1 MGTLAAACLPCQPP
15 NRTGCVG
22 IVRLGYSVQMRLNR
36 WVWPATMALAT
47 LASSCAPA
55 RDLGE
60 SAIAGFVEAVQT
72 EDIDTLYCTLTGA
85 SEADADTRRVDFE
98 AWARARYDV
107 YEQGRDEGWVD
118 FGEDGIPLIKALTL
132 GRGTFY
138 SIDSA
143 ISAGE
148 ATLVVETEV
157 RLAYAHVDL
166 SRLAPGTTFYVC
178 GVPIGRIHSVIVPT
192 ESREIALDLL
202 ETVRLE
208 WTLIR
213 RPANE
218 DCPQSWTVASVKS
231 VEGSVSM
238 SEITWLF

>member
-1 MGTLAAACLPCQPP
+1 
-15 NRTGCVG
+15 
-22 IVRLGYSVQMRLNR
+22 MRLNC
-36 WVWPATMALAT
+36 PARLATIALLVSALACVP
-47 LASSCAPA
+47 S

-60 SAIAGFVEAVQT
+60 SAIAGFVEAVQA
-72 EDIDTLYCTLTGA
+72 EEIDKLYCTLTGA
-85 SEADADTRRVDFE
+85 SESDADARRADFE

-107 YEQGRDEGWVD
+107 YERGRDEGWVD

-143 ISAGE
+143 ISAGDD
-148 ATLVVETEV
+148 TLVVEIEV

-178 GVPIGRIHSVIVPT
+178 GVPIGRIHPVIVPA

-218 DCPQSWTVASVKS
+218 DCPEGWTVASVKP
-231 VEGSVSM
+231 VDGSVRV

>member
-1 MGTLAAACLPCQPP
+1 
-15 NRTGCVG
+15 
-22 IVRLGYSVQMRLNR
+22 MRLKSWNGIA
-36 WVWPATMALAT
+36 ATALMASAL
-47 LASSCAPA
+47 SCTPV

-60 SAIAGFVEAVQT
+60 SAIAGFVDAVQA
-72 EDIDTLYCTLTGA
+72 EEIDALYCTMTGA
-85 SEADADTRRVDFE
+85 SEADADGRRADFE

-138 SIDSA
+138 TIESA
-143 ISAGE
+143 ISVE
-148 ATLVVETEV
+148 DETMVVETEV

-178 GVPIGRIHSVIVPT
+178 GVPIGRIHPVVVPAD
-192 ESREIALDLL
+192 SREISLDLL
-202 ETVRLE
+202 ETVRVE

-218 DCPQSWTVASVKS
+218 DCPEGWTVASVKP
-231 VEGSVSM
+231 VEGSVNV